1 MYNEDAGAD
10 PKNHHRELWD
20 TYEALAGFMG
30 AQLIEHPFP
39 QTMGSLVSF
48 ELMTKFHTSLLAERL
63 LLNSGFCHEAYC
75 ILRLMLEY
83 TITLKFILLLPEERA
98 MRYLDDNSAA
108 SRPFDFDIPLM
119 ADETHMQE
127 WLRIIE
133 HPLSGCSSPLEAGD
147 LLVKSCELTS
157 LMLETCRNKEDEKI
171 DC

>member
-1 MYNEDAGAD
+1 MYNEDDGSD
-10 PKNHHRELWD
+10 QNNHHRDLWD

-39 QTMGSLVSF
+39 QNMGSLVSL

-98 MRYLDDNSAA
+98 VLYMDDTAAA
-108 SRPFDFDIPLM
+108 SRLFDFDIPLM

-127 WLRIIE
+127 WLPIFE
-133 HPLSGCSSPLEAGD
+133 YPLSSCSSPLEAGD
-147 LLVKSCELTS
+147 LLAKSCELTA
-157 LMLETCRNKEDEKI
+157 LMLETGRNR
-171 DC
+171 